1 MLKSTS
7 EPTENR
13 TQPDESGVN
22 ALIERAL
29 QKRNFKTDSE
39 IDDEWEILK
48 RANNLS
54 EDS

>member
-1 MLKSTS
+1 M
-7 EPTENR
+7 ENK
-13 TQPDESGVN
+13 TPQEVD

-48 RANNLS
+48 RASNLP

>member
-1 MLKSTS
+1 MSKSTS

-13 TQPDESGVN
+13 AQPDESGVD

-39 IDDEWEILK
+39 VDDEWEILK
-48 RANNLS
+48 RASSLS
-54 EDS
+54 EDD